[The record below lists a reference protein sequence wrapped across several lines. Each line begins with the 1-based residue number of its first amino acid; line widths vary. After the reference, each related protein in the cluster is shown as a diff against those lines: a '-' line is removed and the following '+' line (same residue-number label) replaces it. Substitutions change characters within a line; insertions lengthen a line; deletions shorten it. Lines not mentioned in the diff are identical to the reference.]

1 MASKVGSA
9 IQLLLAVSIFY
20 LGYSIHAMTN
30 KVGEVMDTYPQVL
43 SDVSELS
50 TSLQIDEWLAVADTL
65 ESLLPSVIESVDG
78 VTAAVNDTNKTAASI
93 DKKIPSIVQEV
104 TFYREQVIPP
114 VLEETQQYR
123 QSVIPNVVA
132 ESKGYREETI
142 PLVVKESQA
151 MRKDIPPILNKA
163 DALAVKTDQIMDKSQ
178 EIAKQATQGAV
189 KGVILSPIDL
199 IRDAGNEIKGRVVN
213 PE

>member
-93 DKKIPSIVQEV
+93 DEKIPSIVQEV
-104 TFYREQVIPP
+104 TLYREQVIPP

-151 MRKDIPPILNKA
+151 LRKDIPPILNKA

-199 IRDAGNEIKGRVVN
+199 IRDAGNEIKGRVIT
-213 PE
+213 E

>member
-78 VTAAVNDTNKTAASI
+78 ITAAVNDTNKTAASI
-93 DKKIPSIVQEV
+93 DEKIPSIVQEV
-104 TFYREQVIPP
+104 TLYREQVIPP

-151 MRKDIPPILNKA
+151 LRKDIPPILNKA

-199 IRDAGNEIKGRVVN
+199 IRDAGNEIKGRVIT
-213 PE
+213 E

>member
-1 MASKVGSA
+1 MASKFGSA
-9 IQLLLAVSIFY
+9 IQLLLAISIFY
-20 LGYSIHAMTN
+20 LGYTIHSMTS
-30 KVGEVMDTYPQVL
+30 KVGEVIDTYPQILEDVATL
-43 SDVSELS
+43 SKN
-50 TSLQIDEWLAVADTL
+50 LQVDEWLAVADTL

-93 DKKIPSIVQEV
+93 DEKIPSIVKEV
-104 TFYREQVIPP
+104 TLYREQVIPP
-114 VLEETQQYR
+114 VLHETQQYR
-123 QSVIPNVVA
+123 QDVIPKVVV

-142 PLVVKESQA
+142 PLVVNESQA
-151 MRKDIPPILNKA
+151 LRSDIPPILEKA
-163 DALAVKTDQIMDKSQ
+163 DALAAKTDQIMDKSQ

-199 IRDAGNEIKGRVVN
+199 IRDAGNEIKGRVVS

>member
-43 SDVSELS
+43 SDVSALS

-93 DKKIPSIVQEV
+93 DEKIPSIVQEV
-104 TFYREQVIPP
+104 TLYREQVIPP
-114 VLEETQQYR
+114 VLKETQQYR
-123 QSVIPNVVA
+123 QNVIPNVVA

-142 PLVVKESQA
+142 PQVVKESQA
-151 MRKDIPPILNKA
+151 LRKDIPPILTKA

-199 IRDAGNEIKGRVVN
+199 IRDAGNEIKGRVIT
-213 PE
+213 E